1 MGGSSSFETINFRE
15 KVRKIIFDHNTVGS
29 KSFDLILL
37 LLILLAV
44 LATMLESLEAVRVN
58 HGQAL
63 RTAEWVFTILFM
75 LEYGARLYSVKSPL
89 KYAFSFYG
97 VIDLLSWV
105 PLWITLIL
113 QEDSAHYLA
122 MVRILRVLRVFRILK
137 LMNLVGDSNKLARA
151 MRDSS
156 GKIFV
161 FLFFILTL
169 VTVAGSIMY
178 VVEGSKNESFSSIP
192 TSIYWAIITV
202 TTVGFGDVYPIT
214 AIGKVIT
221 SIMVLVGYA
230 IIAVPTGIVI
240 GAINNPT
247 EQAASGRSC
256 PECSRDKHHDN
267 AIFYYHC
274 GSKFTE

>member
-29 KSFDLILL
+29 KAFDLILL

-44 LATMLESLEAVRVN
+44 LATMLESLDVVRVN

-63 RTAEWVFTILFM
+63 RTAEWIFTILFM
-75 LEYGARLYSVKSPL
+75 LEYGARLYSVRSPL

-137 LMNLVGDSNKLARA
+137 LMNLVGDSNKLVRA

-178 VVEGSKNESFSSIP
+178 IVEGSKNESFSSIP

-267 AIFYYHC
+267 AIFCYHC

>member
-97 VIDLLSWV
+97 LIDLLSWV

-137 LMNLVGDSNKLARA
+137 LMNLVGDSNKLVRA

-178 VVEGSKNESFSSIP
+178 IVEGSKNESFSSIP

-202 TTVGFGDVYPIT
+202 TTVGFG
-214 AIGKVIT
+214 
-221 SIMVLVGYA
+221 
-230 IIAVPTGIVI
+230 

-267 AIFYYHC
+267 AIFCYHC

>member
-15 KVRKIIFDHNTVGS
+15 KVRKIIFDHNTAGS

-44 LATMLESLEAVRVN
+44 LATMLESLEVVRVN

-63 RTAEWVFTILFM
+63 RTAEWIFTILFM

-267 AIFYYHC
+267 AIFCYHC

>member
-1 MGGSSSFETINFRE
+1 MGGSRSFETINFRE

-29 KSFDLILL
+29 KAFDLILL
-37 LLILLAV
+37 LLIILAV

-97 VIDLLSWV
+97 LIDLLSWV

-137 LMNLVGDSNKLARA
+137 LMNLVGDSNKLVRA

-178 VVEGSKNESFSSIP
+178 IVEGSKNESFSSIP

-267 AIFYYHC
+267 AIFCYHC

>member
-1 MGGSSSFETINFRE
+1 MNSSSTETINFRE
-15 KVRKIIFDHNTVGS
+15 RVRKIIFDHNTFSS
-29 KSFDLILL
+29 KSFDIILL
-37 LLILLAV
+37 IVIILAV
-44 LATMLESLEAVRVN
+44 FATMLESIESIRAN
-58 HGQAL
+58 HGEIL

-75 LEYGARLYSVKSPL
+75 LEYAARLYSVKSPL

-97 VIDLLSWV
+97 TIDLLAWV

-113 QEDSAHYLA
+113 KEDSAHYLA
-122 MVRILRVLRVFRILK
+122 MIRILRVLRVFRILK
-137 LMNLVGDSNKLARA
+137 LMNLVGDSNRLIRA
-151 MRDSS
+151 MRDSA

-178 VVEGSKNESFSSIP
+178 IIEGSKNEAFSSIP

-214 AIGKVIT
+214 AIGKMIT
-221 SIMVLVGYA
+221 SVMVLVGYA

-240 GAINNPT
+240 GAMRNSS
-247 EQAASGRSC
+247 EQAVSGLSC
-256 PECSRDKHHDN
+256 PECSRDGHHDR
-267 AIFYYHC
+267 AIYCYHC
-274 GSKFTE
+274 GSKFPE

>member
-1 MGGSSSFETINFRE
+1 MSSPSTETINFRE
-15 KVRKIIFDHNTVGS
+15 RVRKIIFDHNTFSS
-29 KSFDLILL
+29 KSFDIILL
-37 LLILLAV
+37 IVIILAV
-44 LATMLESLEAVRVN
+44 FATMLESIESIRAN
-58 HGQAL
+58 HGEIL

-75 LEYGARLYSVKSPL
+75 LEYAARLYSVKSPL

-97 VIDLLSWV
+97 TIDLLAWV

-113 QEDSAHYLA
+113 KEDSAHYIA
-122 MVRILRVLRVFRILK
+122 MIRILRVLRVFRILK
-137 LMNLVGDSNKLARA
+137 LMNLVGDANRLIRA
-151 MRDSS
+151 MRDSA

-178 VVEGSKNESFSSIP
+178 IIEGSKNEAFSSIP

-214 AIGKVIT
+214 AIGKIIT
-221 SIMVLVGYA
+221 SVMVLVGYA

-240 GAINNPT
+240 GAMRNSS
-247 EQAASGRSC
+247 EQAASGLSC
-256 PECSRDKHHDN
+256 PECSRDGHHDR
-267 AIFYYHC
+267 AIYCYHC
-274 GSKFTE
+274 GSKFPE

>member
-1 MGGSSSFETINFRE
+1 MGGSRSFETINFRE
-15 KVRKIIFDHNTVGS
+15 KVRKIIFDHNTLGS
-29 KSFDLILL
+29 KAFDLILL

-97 VIDLLSWV
+97 LIDLLSWV

-137 LMNLVGDSNKLARA
+137 LMNLVGDSNKLVRA

-178 VVEGSKNESFSSIP
+178 IVEGSKNESFSSIP

-267 AIFYYHC
+267 AIFCYHC

>member
-97 VIDLLSWV
+97 LIDLLSWV

-137 LMNLVGDSNKLARA
+137 LMNLVGDSNKLVRA

-178 VVEGSKNESFSSIP
+178 IVEGSKNESFSSIP

-247 EQAASGRSC
+247 EQAASGHSC

-267 AIFYYHC
+267 AIFCYHC

>member
-1 MGGSSSFETINFRE
+1 MGGSRSFETINFRE

-29 KSFDLILL
+29 KAFDLILL

-44 LATMLESLEAVRVN
+44 LATMLESLEAVRLN

-97 VIDLLSWV
+97 LIDLLSWV

-137 LMNLVGDSNKLARA
+137 LMNLVGDSNKLVRA

-178 VVEGSKNESFSSIP
+178 IVEGSKNESFSSIP

-267 AIFYYHC
+267 AIFCYHC

>member
-1 MGGSSSFETINFRE
+1 MSGSSTETINFRE
-15 KVRKIIFDHNTVGS
+15 RVRKIIFDHNTFSS
-29 KSFDLILL
+29 KSFDIILL
-37 LLILLAV
+37 IVIILAV
-44 LATMLESLEAVRVN
+44 FATMLESIESIRAN
-58 HGQAL
+58 HGEIL

-75 LEYGARLYSVKSPL
+75 LEYAARLYSVKSPL

-97 VIDLLSWV
+97 TIDLLAWV

-113 QEDSAHYLA
+113 KEDSAHYLA
-122 MVRILRVLRVFRILK
+122 MIRILRVLRVFRILK
-137 LMNLVGDSNKLARA
+137 LMNLVGDSNRLIRA
-151 MRDSS
+151 MRDSA

-178 VVEGSKNESFSSIP
+178 IIEGSKNEAFSSIP

-214 AIGKVIT
+214 AIGKMIT
-221 SIMVLVGYA
+221 SVMVLVGYA

-240 GAINNPT
+240 GAMRNSS
-247 EQAASGRSC
+247 EQAVSGLSC
-256 PECSRDKHHDN
+256 PECSRDGHHDR
-267 AIFYYHC
+267 AIYCYHC
-274 GSKFTE
+274 GSKFPE